1 VNDRLFPLVTALM
14 RLILSKNELSD
25 VLIENLKA
33 NQLRNDIIH
42 KASLKVDRNE
52 SLRAFETV
60 IQVIALLETHEP
72 M

>member
-1 VNDRLFPLVTALM
+1 M

-72 M
+72 MLAGQTFLP